1 MDYAI
6 FRTGGKQYRVSP
18 RDVID
23 VEKLPVDPGSR
34 IELDNVLAISR
45 DGHLQLGRPLVAG
58 AKVVAEVTEQTRDR
72 KIIVFKYK
80 RKTRYRRKNG
90 HRQHYTRLAI
100 RELLL
105 EGEEA
110 GVVAELPE
118 AAVAVLDADEEDVLA
133 EVTEAEEAEEEAVD
147 ELDTEVDDDTGA
159 DDEPSDEEGSTLMA
173 HKKAGGSSRNG
184 RDSNSKR
191 LGVKLFDGQQVRAG
205 NIIVR
210 QRGTRIRPGHNVGPR
225 PRFHPFR
232 PY

>member
-23 VEKLPVDPGSR
+23 VEKLPVDAGSR

-80 RKTRYRRKNG
+80 RKTRYRRKKG
-90 HRQHYTRLAI
+90 HRQQYTRLAI

-133 EVTEAEEAEEEAVD
+133 EDTEAEEAVD
-147 ELDTEVDDDTGA
+147 ELDTEVDDDTEA
-159 DDEPSDEEGSTLMA
+159 EEGA
-173 HKKAGGSSRNG
+173 
-184 RDSNSKR
+184 
-191 LGVKLFDGQQVRAG
+191 
-205 NIIVR
+205 
-210 QRGTRIRPGHNVGPR
+210 P
-225 PRFHPFR
+225 
-232 PY
+232 

>member
-133 EVTEAEEAEEEAVD
+133 EDPEAEEAQEEAVD
-147 ELDTEVDDDTGA
+147 ELDTEVEDDTGA
-159 DDEPSDEEGSTLMA
+159 DDEPSDEEGA
-173 HKKAGGSSRNG
+173 
-184 RDSNSKR
+184 
-191 LGVKLFDGQQVRAG
+191 
-205 NIIVR
+205 
-210 QRGTRIRPGHNVGPR
+210 P
-225 PRFHPFR
+225 
-232 PY
+232 